1 MDKNQ
6 TAWNEKV
13 AGSIIANLKKRHMD
27 GSYAAGATQAREEI
41 LAMLPSGATIYRCPS
56 MTTAGMGLWEKI
68 AERGD
73 LTVIDHYKPGLS
85 SEESMQL
92 RREGLLADV
101 LITGTNAITLD
112 GRIVNLDAV
121 GNRVAAMTFGP
132 KKVILVVGMN
142 KVVADLDAAKAR
154 VKHFAATVNALRTG
168 YDIPCAK
175 TGLCSDCE
183 SPQRICNIWNIIEG
197 QVGLQAGRIHV
208 KLIGEHL
215 GY

>member
-6 TAWNEKV
+6 MQWNETV
-13 AGSIIANLKKRHMD
+13 AASIIANLRKRRMD
-27 GSYAAGATQAREEI
+27 GSYAAGAAQARDEV
-41 LAMLPSGATIYRCPS
+41 LAMLPAGATIYRCPS

-68 AERGD
+68 AERPD
-73 LTVIDHYKPGLS
+73 LTVIDHYRPGLS
-85 SEESMQL
+85 PEESMRL

-112 GRIVNLDAV
+112 GRLVNLDAV

-132 KKVILVVGMN
+132 KKVILVIGMN
-142 KVVADLDAAKAR
+142 KVVPDLDAAKAR

-175 TGLCSDCE
+175 TGLCSDCD
-183 SPQRICNIWNIIEG
+183 SPQRICNIWNVIEG
-197 QVGLQAGRIHV
+197 QVGIQKGRIHV
-208 KLIGEHL
+208 KLVGENL